1 MKTIDLSH
9 EIKNGM
15 MVFPGDPEI
24 SIEEGLSHE
33 EDYCHVDRMHINSH
47 TGTHIDAPYHF
58 IKDGKRITDYEVGKF
73 VGEGIAIDLTYKKS
87 GEGINVSDLEK
98 ANIEEGMI
106 VTLVTGW
113 AKYFGQEKYLDH
125 PFITKEAAE
134 FLVKKGT
141 SIVAVDFLNV
151 YPTVYESWEAHPV
164 LLSNDVLIVENIANS
179 SELAEGK
186 KYIFSFLPLKLWGS
200 DGSPVRGM
208 AVEK

>member
-9 EIKNGM
+9 EIKN
-15 MVFPGDPEI
+15 
-24 SIEEGLSHE
+24 
-33 EDYCHVDRMHINSH
+33 
-47 TGTHIDAPYHF
+47 
-58 IKDGKRITDYEVGKF
+58 
-73 VGEGIAIDLTYKKS
+73 
-87 GEGINVSDLEK
+87 
-98 ANIEEGMI
+98 GMI

-151 YPTVYESWEAHPV
+151 DPTVYESWEAHPV

-200 DGSPVRGM
+200 DGSPVRGT

>member
-47 TGTHIDAPYHF
+47 TGTHIDAPHHF

>member
-33 EDYCHVDRMHINSH
+33 NDYCHVDRMHINSH

-98 ANIEEGMI
+98 ANIEEGVI

-125 PFITKEAAE
+125 SFITKEAAE

-151 YPTVYESWEAHPV
+151 DPTVYESWEAHPV